1 MKCKNLL
8 FLLTLFGTIFSAYA
22 TTPEKNDEKTFF
34 NSYTEAAKTY
44 ALAFSLGYG
53 TGIFPPIAPLT
64 AMVVVMGAFGNPN
77 MSRKKE
83 GQWLCSGE
91 KIWYTYLSGT
101 ALGLITLTYGT
112 VKGTLWAV
120 RKLRG

>member
-1 MKCKNLL
+1 MLKKILIVC
-8 FLLTLFGTIFSAYA
+8 FLSSCLISTHAHA
-22 TTPEKNDEKTFF
+22 AQQEEKTFF

-44 ALAFSLGYG
+44 AVAFSLGYG

-101 ALGLITLTYGT
+101 ALGFITLTYGT

-120 RKLRG
+120 RKLRGH